1 MVFLNKLIFFI
12 KSWLG
17 HTLKHEIARM
27 LHLNYYDLESN
38 FVISTTRITFS
49 NKKEIPVRVRCQR
62 RRDKSILKTRNCS
75 TYLNI
80 AFGQSLASL
89 CKTNCIPNLI
99 TPLASCSGKVFHLT
113 LTAPGYFLSNHA
125 GGRGWQSAPHLTS
138 KLQHIEG

>member
-1 MVFLNKLIFFI
+1 M

-17 HTLKHEIARM
+17 YTLKHDIARL
-27 LHLNYYDLESN
+27 LHLNYCDLESN

-49 NKKEIPVRVRCQR
+49 NKKEIPVRVGCQR
-62 RRDKSILKTRNCS
+62 RRNKSILKRSNCS
-75 TYLNI
+75 TYINI
-80 AFGQSLASL
+80 AFRQCLASL
-89 CKTNCIPNLI
+89 CKTNCIPNRI